1 MTHYEVLGVA
11 PTASAT
17 EVRAAYRRAA
27 RDTHPDRHG
36 AGSAERMARVNEAW
50 RTLGDP
56 ARRRDY
62 DAQLGRALHGTVAP
76 SGSSAWSD
84 AAGSRD
90 SVHVPVPATPAR
102 VPWRF
107 MAGMAFAGVALLVIG
122 RLFTSPTPPT
132 GPDNILRAGDC
143 VTLTPSLEAVEVLC
157 SQPYDA
163 VVRVLVPFDQQCP
176 TGTESFRD
184 RQGMGTACVERVAP

>member
-1 MTHYEVLGVA
+1 MTHYEVLGVG
-11 PTASAT
+11 SAAT
-17 EVRAAYRRAA
+17 PDEVRAAYRRAA
-27 RDTHPDRHG
+27 RDAHPDRHG

-50 RTLGDP
+50 RVLGDP
-56 ARRRDY
+56 ARRRAY
-62 DAQLGRALHGTVAP
+62 DDELAAGVMTVASHAGARPSETDRPGTVHIP
-76 SGSSAWSD
+76 
-84 AAGSRD
+84 
-90 SVHVPVPATPAR
+90 VPVTPAR

-107 MAGMAFAGVALLVIG
+107 MAGMALAGVALLVIG
-122 RLFTSPTPPT
+122 RLFTSPTPPS

-143 VTLTPSLEAVEVLC
+143 VTLTTSFEAVEVLC